1 MKQFQFR
8 LQKVMETTQTKEEI
22 KKRELAKA
30 MGILMDNE
38 ALMDNMLKELEAHLD
53 HYTACRGSSTLKIS
67 ELRTMSNYTEK
78 MRQEIQLQ
86 TKKIAQLN
94 EAVRKHREKL
104 LEITKDKKVLEK
116 LKNKKYEEFKKKLR
130 SMEQKFMDEV
140 SARSYANGSHKANGN
155 GIMQ

>member
-8 LQKVMETTQTKEEI
+8 LQKVMETTQTREEI

-38 ALMDNMLKELEAHLD
+38 TLMDNMLRELEDHLN
-53 HYTACRGSSTLKIS
+53 HYTSCRQRSTLRVS

-78 MRQEIQLQ
+78 MRQEIQIQ

-94 EAVRKHREKL
+94 EAVRQHREKL

-116 LKNKKYEEFKKKLR
+116 LKDKRYEEFKKKLR

-140 SARSYANGSHKANGN
+140 SARAYVNGNHKTNGN
-155 GIMQ
+155 GVMQ

>member
-1 MKQFQFR
+1 MKPFQFR
-8 LQKVMETTQTKEEI
+8 LQKVMETTQTKEDV

-38 ALMDNMLKELEAHLD
+38 ALMDNMLRELEEHLN
-53 HYTACRGSSTLKIS
+53 HYTSCRQRSILMVSD
-67 ELRTMSNYTEK
+67 LRTMSNYTEK
-78 MRQEIQLQ
+78 MRQEIELQ

-94 EAVRKHREKL
+94 ETVRQHREKL

-116 LKNKKYEEFKKKLR
+116 LKDKKYEEFKKKLR
-130 SMEQKFMDEV
+130 SLEQKFMDEV
-140 SARSYANGSHKANGN
+140 STCAYANGNHKANGN